1 MLRMTAQ
8 ATNTAEQLSASRV
21 NWTRLRRLT
30 LNCGLLACA
39 VSGTVFYMNGGV
51 SGVLLRADGLVSRE
65 RVAVAPAFEGRVAQ
79 VFVRPGDHVEKGQ
92 RIAIVKSVAISRT
105 LADLAAEKARLMG
118 KVAELEARR
127 QVITDTLSL
136 AKSNATET
144 VGYLNDL
151 NKARAAGLAINKSV
165 QEMASASLSA
175 SERVASMQAEQR
187 SLSAESEADRIAL
200 AQAVSAYDELS
211 ATYADGVLYA
221 SASGDIGASVAP
233 VGQALSTGS
242 GGVADIFT
250 GESFVL
256 GYVPD
261 AYLFEVSEGQI
272 VGVRARNKIL
282 NGRIDRILPL
292 AQPLP
297 SDLQA
302 PNRMLERGRLVRI
315 ALIDPSQL
323 PVDQHVQVTTCF
335 QNDCHIGVF
344 QVSLKQTHT
353 ALTRLFE
360 VEISIG
366 SEAKHLVQPIKSAY
380 AALASHSGP
389 VSSK

>member
-1 MLRMTAQ
+1 MTAQ
-8 ATNTAEQLSASRV
+8 AINTAEQLSASRV

-92 RIAIVKSVAISRT
+92 RIAVVKSVAISRT

-118 KVAELEARR
+118 KVAEIEARH

-136 AKSNATET
+136 AKSSATET
-144 VGYLNDL
+144 ASYLNDL

-165 QEMASASLSA
+165 QEMTSASLSA

-187 SLSAESEADRIAL
+187 SLSAELAADRIAL

-272 VGVRARNKIL
+272 VGVKARNKIL

-323 PVDQHVQVTTCF
+323 PVDQHVQITTCF
-335 QNDCHIGVF
+335 QNDCHVGVF
-344 QVSLKQTHT
+344 QASLTQTHT
-353 ALTRLFE
+353 VLARLFE
-360 VEISIG
+360 VAMSIG

-380 AALASHSGP
+380 AALASHSGL

>member
-1 MLRMTAQ
+1 MTAQ
-8 ATNTAEQLSASRV
+8 AINTSEELSASRV
-21 NWTRLRRLT
+21 NWKRLRRLT

-39 VSGTVFYMNGGV
+39 VSGTAFYMNGGV

-92 RIAIVKSVAISRT
+92 RIAVVKSVAISRT

-136 AKSNATET
+136 AKSSAAETAT
-144 VGYLNDL
+144 YLNDL

-165 QEMASASLSA
+165 QEMTSASLSA

-187 SLSAESEADRIAL
+187 SLSAELAADRIAL

-211 ATYADGVLYA
+211 ATYADEVLYA

-302 PNRMLERGRLVRI
+302 PNRMLERGHLVRI

-323 PVDQHVQVTTCF
+323 PVDQHVQITTCF
-335 QNDCHIGVF
+335 QNDCHVGVF
-344 QVSLKQTHT
+344 QASLTQTHT
-353 ALTRLFE
+353 VLARLFE
-360 VEISIG
+360 VAMSIG

-380 AALASHSGP
+380 AALASHSGL

>member
-1 MLRMTAQ
+1 MTAQ
-8 ATNTAEQLSASRV
+8 AINTAEQLSASRV

-92 RIAIVKSVAISRT
+92 RIAVVKSVAINRT

-118 KVAELEARR
+118 KVAELEARH
-127 QVITDTLSL
+127 QVIADTLSL
-136 AKSNATET
+136 AKSSATET
-144 VGYLNDL
+144 ASYLNDL

-165 QEMASASLSA
+165 QEMTSASLSA

-187 SLSAESEADRIAL
+187 SLSAELAADRIAL

-221 SASGDIGASVAP
+221 PVSGDIGASVAP
-233 VGQALSTGS
+233 VGQTLSM
-242 GGVADIFT
+242 GGGGIAAIFT

-256 GYVPD
+256 AYVPD
-261 AYLFEVSEGQI
+261 AYLFEVSEGQT
-272 VGVRARNKIL
+272 VGVRARNEVL
-282 NGRIDRILPL
+282 NGRIDRILPF
-292 AQPLP
+292 AESLP

-302 PNRMLERGRLVRI
+302 SNRMLERGRLMRI
-315 ALIDPSQL
+315 ALIDPNQF
-323 PVDQHVQVTTCF
+323 PVDQRVQVTTCLLT
-335 QNDCHIGVF
+335 DCHVGVF
-344 QVSLKQTHT
+344 QASLKQTHT
-353 ALTRLFE
+353 ALAQLFE
-360 VEISIG
+360 VAMSIG
-366 SEAKHLVQPIKSAY
+366 SAAKQLVQPIKSAY
-380 AALASHSGP
+380 AALASHSSR

>member
-1 MLRMTAQ
+1 MTAQ
-8 ATNTAEQLSASRV
+8 AIMSVEELRASRV
-21 NWTRLRRLT
+21 NWKRLRRLA
-30 LNCGLLACA
+30 LNCGLLAGA

-65 RVAVAPAFEGRVAQ
+65 RVAVAPAFEGRVTQ

-92 RIAIVKSVAISRT
+92 RIAVVKSVAINRT
-105 LADLAAEKARLMG
+105 LADLAVEKARLMS
-118 KVAELEARR
+118 KIAELEARR
-127 QVITDTLSL
+127 QIIIDTLAL
-136 AKSNATET
+136 AKSSADET
-144 VGYLNDL
+144 ASYLNDL

-165 QEMASASLSA
+165 QEMTSASLA
-175 SERVASMQAEQR
+175 ATEHVAGLRAEQR
-187 SLSAESEADRIAL
+187 SLSAELDADRIAL
-200 AQAVSAYDELS
+200 AQTTSAYDELS
-211 ATYADGVLYA
+211 ATYADGILYA
-221 SASGDIGASVAP
+221 PASGDIGASVAP
-233 VGQALSTGS
+233 VGQALSTAS
-242 GGVADIFT
+242 GGIADIFT

-256 GYVPD
+256 AYVPD

-272 VGVRARNKIL
+272 VGVRARNEVL

-292 AQPLP
+292 AEPLP

-302 PNRMLERGRLVRI
+302 PNRMLARGRLVRI
-315 ALIDPSQL
+315 ALIDPNQL

-360 VEISIG
+360 VAVSTG
-366 SEAKHLVQPIKSAY
+366 SEAKELVQPIKSAY
-380 AALASHSGP
+380 AALASHSGL

>member
-1 MLRMTAQ
+1 
-8 ATNTAEQLSASRV
+8 
-21 NWTRLRRLT
+21 
-30 LNCGLLACA
+30 
-39 VSGTVFYMNGGV
+39 
-51 SGVLLRADGLVSRE
+51 
-65 RVAVAPAFEGRVAQ
+65 
-79 VFVRPGDHVEKGQ
+79 
-92 RIAIVKSVAISRT
+92 
-105 LADLAAEKARLMG
+105 
-118 KVAELEARR
+118 
-127 QVITDTLSL
+127 
-136 AKSNATET
+136 
-144 VGYLNDL
+144 
-151 NKARAAGLAINKSV
+151 
-165 QEMASASLSA
+165 
-175 SERVASMQAEQR
+175 MQAEQR
-187 SLSAESEADRIAL
+187 SLSAELAADRIAL

-272 VGVRARNKIL
+272 VGVKARNKIL

-292 AQPLP
+292 AEPLP

-323 PVDQHVQVTTCF
+323 PVDQHVQITTCF
-335 QNDCHIGVF
+335 QNDCHVGVF
-344 QVSLKQTHT
+344 QASLTQTHT
-353 ALTRLFE
+353 VLARPFE
-360 VEISIG
+360 VAMSIG
-366 SEAKHLVQPIKSAY
+366 SEAKDLVQPIKSAY
-380 AALASHSGP
+380 AALASHSGL